1 MGSRLHRLEAA
12 LDYRFTNRSLLEQAL
27 THRSYGAQHNER
39 MEFLG
44 DGVLNFVVAS
54 LLFDRFPGTDE
65 GDLSRMRANL
75 VRQATLAEIAT
86 RLGLSDQLRLGEGE
100 LKSGGY
106 GRPSILSDAFEA
118 ILGAIYLDGGFE
130 VVRRVIAT
138 LYEELLANI
147 DPRSQGKDPKTLL
160 QERLQALRLALPTY
174 TVVATHGAA
183 HNQLFEVAC
192 EVAQLDIR
200 AEASG
205 SSRRAAEQAAAQR
218 VIERLEAKQGT
229 VEVPRR
235 RKRRAPAQAPAALS
249 QEDK

>member
-12 LDYRFTNRSLLEQAL
+12 LDYRFTPRSLLEQAL
-27 THRSYGAQHNER
+27 PHRRYGAQHNER

-130 VVRRVIAT
+130 VVRRVIAMFRNMA
-138 LYEELLANI
+138 YES
-147 DPRSQGKDPKTLL
+147 RS
-160 QERLQALRLALPTY
+160 ERLFVSIMASLARS
-174 TVVATHGAA
+174 TVR
-183 HNQLFEVAC
+183 QLTSRAC
-192 EVAQLDIR
+192 V
-200 AEASG
+200 
-205 SSRRAAEQAAAQR
+205 
-218 VIERLEAKQGT
+218 
-229 VEVPRR
+229 
-235 RKRRAPAQAPAALS
+235 
-249 QEDK
+249 